1 MIIIQKKN
9 ISGSSSRQKNF
20 TLYLYKSNLILL
32 GENNFYIYDI
42 NTKNNK
48 NYKFFEG
55 NYQQL
60 CGLIPGTVVYPIFL
74 LSLNFECLLIGDK
87 NGNLFKFDNETL
99 VEFPKDSFLK
109 VESYIKKFYYC
120 QIKIHNSFI

>member
-74 LSLNFECLLIGDK
+74 LSLNF
-87 NGNLFKFDNETL
+87 
-99 VEFPKDSFLK
+99 
-109 VESYIKKFYYC
+109 
-120 QIKIHNSFI
+120 